1 MTRSRWTIP
10 LILAVTV
17 FVHYLD
23 RNNLAI
29 VLPQVA
35 REFGWD
41 NRQIGQYGNLLL
53 GAFYVT
59 FGVAQVILSPLA
71 ERWGVKRSL
80 MASVVGFSVC
90 TMLFYPL
97 GGSLGALIALRL
109 LLGRGGERAYADEQ
123 RAGRAVVRART
134 SAGGRTQFMWRAS
147 WSRWRSRR

>member
-53 GAFYVT
+53 GAFY
-59 FGVAQVILSPLA
+59 
-71 ERWGVKRSL
+71 
-80 MASVVGFSVC
+80 C
-90 TMLFYPL
+90 D
-97 GGSLGALIALRL
+97 LR
-109 LLGRGGERAYADEQ
+109 R
-123 RAGRAVVRART
+123 RAGD
-134 SAGGRTQFMWRAS
+134 SQPAGGAVGRQAQPDGVGGRAFRS
-147 WSRWRSRR
+147 ARCCFIRWAARWAR